1 LGKGRTVRRF
11 TPSWVVMVCRN
22 LLKALIDLVFRI
34 VVGSKRPLTLI
45 LSRRNKSH
53 INGTILDDLVAGL
66 KRPLKVCLVRFD
78 GLGDIALTLPLLERL
93 EADPRVAAVT
103 SIFPS
108 KVAHALSGFYSG
120 KILEVIPVSVAYR
133 RRYMGSL
140 GRILPYTGL
149 GALMSYL
156 KGLKHRLLGHQFD
169 LVLLPRWDH
178 DLDLNT
184 RFFAR
189 GLGGKVY
196 GHNPELIELSKR
208 EGLEVGLMDYVC
220 ESPGQDR
227 HEMEHL
233 SDFADGLGV
242 SLTRRSLKNIPP
254 PKRDDQFEIFLQTD
268 AGAKKREWPIANW
281 IRVFALLRR
290 TGLDFRVIVNCHDDQ
305 GDELTSSLEALGIK
319 FTQVNKR
326 IRGDLYNRMVGV
338 NYFLGLDTG
347 PMHLAEFLGIPNLV
361 VSAHPKTGR
370 LDHVNSPSRF
380 GNSEEF
386 GVWVSPQ
393 QGLEDC
399 QSYCDSLEA
408 HCITQISAHECA
420 DAFRAHLARLGI
432 A

>member
-1 LGKGRTVRRF
+1 MT
-11 TPSWVVMVCRN
+11 VCRD

-53 INGTILDDLVAGL
+53 INENILDDLVIGL

-120 KILEVIPVSVAYR
+120 KILGVIPVSAAYP
-133 RRYMGSL
+133 RRYMGFL

-156 KGLKHRLLGHQFD
+156 KGLKRRLLGHRFD

-189 GLGGKVY
+189 GLGGKLY

-208 EGLEVGLMDYVC
+208 EGLEVGLLDYVC

-227 HEMEHL
+227 HEMAHL
-233 SDFADGLGV
+233 SEFANGLGV
-242 SLTRRSLKNIPP
+242 SVARRSLKTWPFP
-254 PKRDDQFEIFLQTD
+254 QRLDAFEIFLQTA
-268 AGAKKREWPIANW
+268 AGAEKREWPIANW
-281 IRVFALLRR
+281 VGVLSLLCQA
-290 TGLDFRVIVNCHDDQ
+290 GLNFSVVVNCDDDQ
-305 GDELTSSLEALGIK
+305 EDELISSLDALGIE
-319 FTQVNKR
+319 FSQVNKGLK
-326 IRGDLYNRMVGV
+326 GDLFSRMAAV

-347 PMHLAEFLGIPNLV
+347 PMHLSEFLGIPNLV
-361 VSAHPKTGR
+361 VSAHPKTGH

-380 GNSEEF
+380 GNSAEY
-386 GVWVSPQ
+386 GVWISPEK
-393 QGLEDC
+393 GLGDC
-399 QSYCDSLEA
+399 QRYCDSDKA
-408 HCITQISAHECA
+408 HCITQISAQDCA
-420 DAFRAHLARLGI
+420 DAALSHLARLGI